1 MAKARFGVLGVA
13 KIATEKV
20 IPAMQRCKHAEVVAI
35 ASRDESKA
43 REAAA
48 RLGIRH
54 AHGSYEELLA
64 NPEVDAVYIP
74 LPNHLHVPWS
84 VRGLEAG
91 KHVLCE
97 KPIGLS
103 VEEAET
109 LQAAGERFPQ
119 LKLMEAFMYR
129 HHPQWTTA
137 KRIVEDGGV
146 GELRTIQS
154 FFSYFNDNPQNIRN
168 QPEIGG
174 GGLMDIGCYPIS
186 WSRWMFGEEPARVL
200 GHLEIDPQ
208 LGVDRIASGVLE
220 FSRGTGT
227 FTCSTQFAPYQRA
240 NIIGT
245 TGRVEIEIPANAP
258 PDKPCRLWHQ
268 SQKGIR
274 EILCGVSDQYTV
286 QGDLFA
292 RAILEDLPVP
302 TPFADAVSNMRV
314 IEAIVRSH
322 EQRGWSTL

>member
-1 MAKARFGVLGVA
+1 MFRWGIMSTA
-13 KIATEKV
+13 KIGREQV
-20 IPAMQRCKHAEVVAI
+20 IPAIQDAENGVITAI
-35 ASRDESKA
+35 ASRDEAKA
-43 REAAA
+43 RAVAD
-48 RLGIRH
+48 RFGVPH
-54 AHGSYEELLA
+54 AFGSYDAMLA
-64 NPEVDAVYIP
+64 SDTIDGVYIP
-74 LPNHLHVPWS
+74 LTTDAHVEWS
-84 VRGLEAG
+84 LKAAKAG